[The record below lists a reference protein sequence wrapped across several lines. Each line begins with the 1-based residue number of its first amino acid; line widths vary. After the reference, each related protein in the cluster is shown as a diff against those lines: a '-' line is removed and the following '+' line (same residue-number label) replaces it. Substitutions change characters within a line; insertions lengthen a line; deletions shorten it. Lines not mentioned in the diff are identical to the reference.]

1 MSSHT
6 VGPGGRIISSAR
18 GIFIRIWGRKRRRA
32 ELVGRIGTGIS
43 RSSRCAGS
51 PPRTLENIGRGDSRV
66 EKDKARLWLAGGVYE
81 DTNVIGAI
89 RRHLRGES
97 KRRIVAGNKSVIAP
111 VVKKLQCVAG
121 TVNQSN

>member
-1 MSSHT
+1 MSSRAVRPGSRIT
-6 VGPGGRIISSAR
+6 SPPRCIFTRTGGRKDR
-18 GIFIRIWGRKRRRA
+18 HA
-32 ELVGRIGTGIS
+32 ELAGRIGTG
-43 RSSRCAGS
+43 S
-51 PPRTLENIGRGDSRV
+51 PGPVVVLAIDQHARNVGRGNPCV
-66 EKDKARLWLAGGVYE
+66 EKHPARLWLAGGVYE

-89 RRHLRGES
+89 RRHLRGEG